1 MDKLSHLILHAVE
14 EGKWKGIKAGRNGPV
29 VSHLMFADDL
39 LLFGEANERHM
50 QYVIDVLDRF
60 CSMSGQEASIEK
72 TSILFSR
79 NVGRSMRSRLL
90 QISGYKET
98 TSFGKYLG
106 VPLTGTTP
114 KKHDFQYVLDQV
126 SNKLSAWKAS
136 HLSFA
141 GRVTLAKSV
150 IEAVPIYPMMSSSI
164 PKSCLEDIQRI
175 QQSFIWGNTDQKK
188 KFHAIGWDKITVPKW
203 RDGLGIRKLEEM
215 NKACLGKLNF
225 KLQSGCDDFWC
236 KVMRGKY
243 PAIGNGIAKATDSSL
258 RKSFVKLDPLL
269 QQFSTWIVCD
279 GSEIDAWSAVWIEE
293 GLRLDDILTI
303 PPHLVGLKVCDLVDE
318 QGGWNWS
325 MLSSWM
331 PEEYQQRIA
340 AVCPHMPDNGKDVRA
355 GVGGQI
361 EEYSVA
367 IMYNNI
373 CGFQH
378 KNENS
383 IWHKIW
389 KIKVPERV
397 RSFIWMAMHDR
408 LLTNSNK
415 SKMGIFHAMCNY
427 CGDVEE
433 TAIHVL
439 RDCPT
444 ASNVWN

>member
-1 MDKLSHLILHAVE
+1 
-14 EGKWKGIKAGRNGPV
+14 
-29 VSHLMFADDL
+29 
-39 LLFGEANERHM
+39 
-50 QYVIDVLDRF
+50 
-60 CSMSGQEASIEK
+60 
-72 TSILFSR
+72 
-79 NVGRSMRSRLL
+79 
-90 QISGYKET
+90 
-98 TSFGKYLG
+98 
-106 VPLTGTTP
+106 
-114 KKHDFQYVLDQV
+114 
-126 SNKLSAWKAS
+126 
-136 HLSFA
+136 
-141 GRVTLAKSV
+141 
-150 IEAVPIYPMMSSSI
+150 
-164 PKSCLEDIQRI
+164 
-175 QQSFIWGNTDQKK
+175 
-188 KFHAIGWDKITVPKW
+188 
-203 RDGLGIRKLEEM
+203 
-215 NKACLGKLNF
+215 
-225 KLQSGCDDFWC
+225 
-236 KVMRGKY
+236 MRGKY

-258 RKSFVKLDPLL
+258 RKSLVKLDPLL

-361 EEYSVA
+361 EEYYVA
-367 IMYNNI
+367 VMYNNI

-415 SKMGIFHAMCNY
+415 SKMGICHAMCNY